1 MFVVSCFVHYNSLLQ
16 NAADIITNWDTYFIT
31 KRDKSLLQ
39 SALAFFNK
47 TRQFYYKMR
56 KFLQIATF
64 LKPNSKNLA
73 KSHRKNHISLNIL
86 KQNKKN

>member
-31 KRDKSLLQ
+31 KCNKSLLQ
-39 SALAFFNK
+39 SALVFFNK
-47 TRQFYYKMR
+47 MRQFYYKMR

-64 LKPNSKNLA
+64 LKPNSKESS
-73 KSHRKNHISLNIL
+73 KIS
-86 KQNKKN
+86 